1 MTSSFLYKENLKDA
15 EMVIEQMRSA
25 GLNAMLCTESVPVS
39 LQGVRC
45 GSPTEIFDQEIDDYI
60 MLPKSLVGLNPEMMI
75 PVLGDSM
82 IDAGYEEDDLL
93 RVRFGAAYRDLDNVL
108 VNIDGTFT
116 VKTLFTDEQGQV
128 WLVPRNNNYRA
139 IPLSEDQEVSII
151 GVVIGVFKDTHRASS
166 REVMQMVRLTKNEM
180 KEIAK
185 LSEEEVNECIVA
197 IGDEVKH
204 ARQWYAVMRVLIDFN
219 HIEENE
225 YQKFCQLIERLLP
238 EHGHKPVAKELSRMA
253 VLSFRK
259 NVHLWQEN
267 NAPVTGSRFYDYKT
281 IALHMQQML
290 SDK

>member
-185 LSEEEVNECIVA
+185 LSRWPFLN
-197 IGDEVKH
+197 VK
-204 ARQWYAVMRVLIDFN
+204 M
-219 HIEENE
+219 
-225 YQKFCQLIERLLP
+225 
-238 EHGHKPVAKELSRMA
+238 
-253 VLSFRK
+253 
-259 NVHLWQEN
+259 
-267 NAPVTGSRFYDYKT
+267 
-281 IALHMQQML
+281 
-290 SDK
+290 